1 MHTGAIICVL
11 KDSALAIVKS
21 HEIVRAINSKSTRRM
36 RTEHFLR
43 AGDHVQ

>member
-21 HEIVRAINSKSTRRM
+21 HEIVRAINSKSM
-36 RTEHFLR
+36 LCMQTEHFLR
-43 AGDHVQ
+43 TGDK